1 MQNSAAA
8 RPARTESRKKTGFG
22 VALALTGAL
31 GRLLGS
37 LRAGKLFESPPEF
50 SFRSTLTHCP
60 HCAAALK
67 VLKTYDR
74 EPCTLHLGKF
84 VAHVSVLHCPRCPG
98 NPAFH
103 SEELAALVGP
113 HCRFGHDVMVHAG
126 EAALRRCLTADE
138 TVAELRARNVEISE
152 SEVGDLVAQFVVRLG
167 IAHAEAAPRIREHLR
182 TAGGY
187 ILHLDSTCKGG
198 SAHLLTGIDELSGF
212 VLLNAKVPSESA
224 LLVGAFLRDVV
235 ARFGPPVAVSC
246 DMSAGILAAIAAQ
259 LRHTPVFICHFH
271 FLRDLGKDLMAG
283 DYAVIRNR
291 LRHHGLKAELR
302 RMQRELR
309 DTVRADAGALEEL
322 LRRVGGGS
330 ADDEAEVPH
339 RALLGG
345 FVTSILEAECEG
357 DGCGFPFDRPH
368 LLFLR
373 QAQTALRA
381 VEALRIHAPMQPP
394 ERKLYGRL
402 ADALRPTCSDRAL
415 NRAAD
420 ALEAKAKVFD
430 RLRVAMRIA
439 QPRAGK
445 GLNDDGDDA
454 PIATIERDVGSF
466 VHDLR
471 EDRELMLRDEYH
483 ALLAQIDK
491 YGEKLFADPIQ
502 VQTPSG
508 VRIIQPQRTNNILE
522 RFFRRLSRQGCKR
535 TGQRPTARS
544 IDNMLPDA
552 PLVANLDNPDYV
564 ELLLD
569 GCENLAHRLACVDRK
584 LVHATLEDLRRPRTG
599 LKRSVRAAFRER
611 PKALEIAAF
620 ILRETG

>member
-1 MQNSAAA
+1 M
-8 RPARTESRKKTGFG
+8 T
-22 VALALTGAL
+22 
-31 GRLLGS
+31 
-37 LRAGKLFESPPEF
+37 
-50 SFRSTLTHCP
+50 
-60 HCAAALK
+60 
-67 VLKTYDR
+67 
-74 EPCTLHLGKF
+74 
-84 VAHVSVLHCPRCPG
+84 VLHCPGCPG
-98 NPAFH
+98 APAFH

-126 EAALRRCLTADE
+126 EAALRRCRTAEE

-152 SEVGDLVAQFVVRLG
+152 SEVRDLVARFVVRLG

-182 TAGGY
+182 MVGGY

-224 LLVGAFLRDVV
+224 LLVGAFLHDVV

-246 DMSAGILAAIAAQ
+246 DMSAGILAAVAAQ

-271 FLRDLGKDLMAG
+271 FLRDLGKDLMAE

-291 LRHHGLKAELR
+291 LRHHGLKAELK

-309 DTVRADAGALEEL
+309 DVARTDAGALEKL
-322 LRRVGGGS
+322 LRRVENRNTGVAAG
-330 ADDEAEVPH
+330 AEVPH

-373 QAQTALRA
+373 QAQTVLRS
-381 VEALRIHAPMQPP
+381 VEALRLHAPMRPP
-394 ERKLYGRL
+394 ERKLYGRF

-415 NRAAD
+415 KRAAD
-420 ALEAKAKVFD
+420 ALEDKAKVFD

-439 QPRAGK
+439 QPGAGK
-445 GLNDDGDDA
+445 GLNDDGDNA
-454 PIATIERDVGSF
+454 PIATIEHDVNGF
-466 VHDLR
+466 IHDLR
-471 EDRELMLRDEYH
+471 ENRKLMLRDEYH

-491 YGEKLFADPIQ
+491 YSEKLFADPIQ

-522 RFFRRLSRQGCKR
+522 RFFRRLNRQGCKR
-535 TGQRPTARS
+535 TGQRPTAKS
-544 IDNMLPDA
+544 IDNMLPDT

-569 GCENLAHRLACVDRK
+569 GCKNLAQRLACVDRK
-584 LVHATLEDLRRPRTG
+584 LVDATLEDLRRPRTG